1 MDKWVNEMT
10 IIAQSQSPTQV
21 TEEKGITGEKLP
33 DMMAISYKSD
43 ADMSK
48 DEVIQGLMEISAM
61 SLPEE
66 PHKYYSSQ
74 RTCTKT

>member
-1 MDKWVNEMT
+1 MT
-10 IIAQSQSPTQV
+10 IMAQKQSLPQVPEGKGEIA
-21 TEEKGITGEKLP
+21 EKLP

-48 DEVIQGLMEISAM
+48 DETMQGLMEISAM

-66 PHKYYSSQ
+66 PHKYYSSHTQ
-74 RTCTKT
+74 A

>member
-1 MDKWVNEMT
+1 MT
-10 IIAQSQSPTQV
+10 IIAQSQSPPQV
-21 TEEKGITGEKLP
+21 PEGKGITGEELL

-48 DEVIQGLMEISAM
+48 DEIIQGIMEISAM

-74 RTCTKT
+74 RTCTRT

>member
-1 MDKWVNEMT
+1 MIEMT
-10 IIAQSQSPTQV
+10 IIAQSQSQPQV
-21 TEEKGITGEKLP
+21 PEGKGTTSEKLP
-33 DMMAISYKSD
+33 DKMAISYKSD

-48 DEVIQGLMEISAM
+48 VEIIQGLMEISAM

-74 RTCTKT
+74 RTCTRT

>member
-1 MDKWVNEMT
+1 MT
-10 IIAQSQSPTQV
+10 IIAQSQSPPQV
-21 TEEKGITGEKLP
+21 PEGKGITGEKLP

-48 DEVIQGLMEISAM
+48 DEIIQGLMEISAM

-74 RTCTKT
+74 RTCMKT

>member
-1 MDKWVNEMT
+1 MDKRLNRMT
-10 IIAQSQSPTQV
+10 IIAQSQSPQQV
-21 TEEKGITGEKLP
+21 PEKKGRTGEKLP

-48 DEVIQGLMEISAM
+48 DEMIQGLMEISAM

-66 PHKYYSSQ
+66 PHKYYSSH
-74 RTCTKT
+74 RSCTKT